1 MVDTLKIKY
10 NKQMKENVSHILSK
24 KVFSNQKIRLIE
36 RSAIIEKKGN
46 DLSLMKKAAR
56 FSWDEIRKKY
66 PSSKKWLI
74 LCGIGNNAGDGMAL
88 ASIALKSNINVKI
101 YYFFPGKIFTGC
113 VAEIQSELESLA
125 SQKTLKISK
134 KTRNL

>member
-1 MVDTLKIKY
+1 
-10 NKQMKENVSHILSK
+10 MKENTSHMLSK
-24 KVFSNQKIRLIE
+24 KVFSTQKISLIE

-56 FSWDEIRKKY
+56 FSWNEIRKKY

-88 ASIALKSNINVKI
+88 ASIALKSNVDVKI
-101 YYFFPGKIFTGC
+101 YYFFPDKIFTGC
-113 VAEIQSELESLA
+113 AAEIHSELESLA
-125 SQKTLKISK
+125 SQNTFKIIQPNAGRIS
-134 KTRNL
+134 